1 MFINIIT
8 PCTRPENLHK
18 IAESIK
24 IPEGKYK
31 WIVVHDAE
39 RLPEIS
45 LLPNNAMHMA
55 EKIDG
60 SVAGHGQRNFG
71 LNFIDYGKNNWVYF
85 NDDDTTIHPDLWDSI
100 SGLDHHDFLHF
111 YQEDKDHNIRLCNDD
126 VAVCRI
132 DSHNF
137 LFKTELLGSSR
148 FIIGDYCADGHFA
161 TEIYQKAQK
170 PLYIQKVLSTYNSL
184 R

>member
-8 PCTRPENLHK
+8 PCSRPENLHK

-24 IPEGKYK
+24 IPEGKYR

-39 RLPEIS
+39 RLPEIN
-45 LLPNNAMHMA
+45 LLPNGAMH
-55 EKIDG
+55 ISG
-60 SVAGHGQRNFG
+60 NGQRNSG
-71 LNFIDYGKNNWVYF
+71 LNFIDYGRNNWVYF

-100 SGLDHHDFLHF
+100 CELGQHDFLHF
-111 YQEDKDHNIRLCNDD
+111 YQEDKDHNIRLCNED

-161 TEIYQKAQK
+161 TEIYQKAQN